1 MPRPVVQYNRL
12 TNHFSKYRKT
22 LKCPSAVTINT
33 ENQFLQTKTVN
44 VKKNKA
50 TPLEDYKVGC
60 ESPCFC
66 CHRHSISVE
75 LVRRGRD
82 QRQQIIQTSNI
93 PLLFVIAVEI

>member
-50 TPLEDYKVGC
+50 TPLEDYKV
-60 ESPCFC
+60 S
-66 CHRHSISVE
+66 R
-75 LVRRGRD
+75 VRVSAAIDTASQLNSFGEAE
-82 QRQQIIQTSNI
+82 TSANK
-93 PLLFVIAVEI
+93 

>member
-50 TPLEDYKVGC
+50 TPLEDYKV
-60 ESPCFC
+60 S
-66 CHRHSISVE
+66 R
-75 LVRRGRD
+75 VRVSAAIDTASQLNSFGEAE
-82 QRQQIIQTSNI
+82 TSTNK
-93 PLLFVIAVEI
+93 